1 MKGHNPLVGVSL
13 PSCLLGFPL
22 GRTPPGIRSAG
33 LIGVLRF
40 NAKLYDISKSLQ
52 VILMGYRIILK
63 IGNRYPG
70 KRVSKNLDHRFNDFY
85 VYV

>member
-22 GRTPPGIRSAG
+22 GRTPPGIKYGSKYNSGGISAFG

-52 VILMGYRIILK
+52 VYILQK
-63 IGNRYPG
+63 Q
-70 KRVSKNLDHRFNDFY
+70 
-85 VYV
+85 

>member
-13 PSCLLGFPL
+13 PSCLLGFPI

-63 IGNRYPG
+63 IETYRLKIGIQANE
-70 KRVSKNLDHRFNDFY
+70 
-85 VYV
+85 